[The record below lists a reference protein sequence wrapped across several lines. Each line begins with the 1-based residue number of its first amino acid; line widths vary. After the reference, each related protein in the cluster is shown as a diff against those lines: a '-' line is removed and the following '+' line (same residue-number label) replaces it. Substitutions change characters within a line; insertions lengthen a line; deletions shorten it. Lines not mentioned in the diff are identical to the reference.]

1 MNEEVNE
8 KVTILVVEDDPL
20 IQSIVEEAL
29 SDGGFQP
36 EITGSGEE
44 AITLLKGGLEYRA
57 VVTDIKLLGRLDGW
71 DVARAAREIYPSIP
85 VIYMTGTDGGDWA
98 SRGVPNS
105 IILLKPF
112 APAQIVT
119 ALSNLLNAAAPPIP
133 PTE

>member
-1 MNEEVNE
+1 M
-8 KVTILVVEDDPL
+8 VTSAAPATAPVTSPVT
-20 IQSIVEEAL
+20 SA
-29 SDGGFQP
+29 
-36 EITGSGEE
+36 ITSAITTSAEE
-44 AITLLKGGLEYRA
+44 AIALLQSSESQFRA